1 MPYQCG
7 FSDVADHQIR
17 VSPRVLSIVVLATD
31 ESDQHQPGG
40 YLMSYNEFRRPV
52 SVDFA
57 PRGSLCEWC
66 GKPAERQL
74 TAIGGSYHNESGL
87 FCRSCGEEFTRAV
100 INSLNAASADASAHS
115 L

>member
-1 MPYQCG
+1 M
-7 FSDVADHQIR
+7 
-17 VSPRVLSIVVLATD
+17 LLAID
-31 ESDQHQPGG
+31 ESDQHEPGG
-40 YLMSYNEFRRPV
+40 YLMMLYNEFRRPV

-66 GKPAERQL
+66 GKPAEKQL

-100 INSLNAASADASAHS
+100 INSLNAASADTSVHS